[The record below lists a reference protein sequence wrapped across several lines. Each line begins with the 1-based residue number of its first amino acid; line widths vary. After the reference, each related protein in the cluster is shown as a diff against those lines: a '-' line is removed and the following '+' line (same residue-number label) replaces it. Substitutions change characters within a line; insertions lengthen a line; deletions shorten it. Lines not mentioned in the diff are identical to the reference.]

1 MGCLGALDSPNC
13 RTVMIEIIPIIV
25 AYLLGS
31 LSSAVIVARL
41 LGLKDPREVGSGN
54 PGATNILRYGG
65 KGAAIVTLI
74 GDLMKGVVAVLIA
87 RAMHVDAAII
97 AATMVAVFIGHLFP
111 VFFGF
116 KGGKG
121 VATALGVYLAANLWV
136 GMAIA
141 GSWAVMAII
150 TRYSSLSALVATALA
165 PLYVWFWLPEPA
177 YIVGSIV
184 LAAIL
189 FWRHRANIQRLLAG
203 TEAKI
208 GK

>member
-1 MGCLGALDSPNC
+1 
-13 RTVMIEIIPIIV
+13 MIEILPVVI

-54 PGATNILRYGG
+54 PGATNVLRYGG
-65 KGAAIVTLI
+65 KVAAIATLI

-87 RAMHVDAAII
+87 QAMDASAAIV
-97 AATMVAVFIGHLFP
+97 AATMVAAFLGHLFP
-111 VFFGF
+111 IFFGF

-121 VATALGVYLAANLWV
+121 VATALGVYLAANIWV
-136 GMAIA
+136 GLAIT
-141 GSWAVMAII
+141 GSWIALAVV
-150 TRYSSLSALVATALA
+150 TRYSSLAALVATALS
-165 PLYVWFWLPEPA
+165 PLYVWYWLRDPA
-177 YIVGSIV
+177 YIIGSTV
-184 LAAIL
+184 LVAIL

>member
-1 MGCLGALDSPNC
+1 MLESLP
-13 RTVMIEIIPIIV
+13 VVI

-65 KGAAIVTLI
+65 KGAAIATLI
-74 GDLMKGVVAVLIA
+74 GDLMKGVAAVLIA
-87 RAMHVDAAII
+87 RAMDADAAIV
-97 AATMVAVFIGHLFP
+97 AATMVAAFLGHLFP

-121 VATALGVYLAANLWV
+121 VATALGVYLAANIWV
-136 GMAIA
+136 GLTIT
-141 GSWAVMAII
+141 GSWIALAVV
-150 TRYSSLSALVATALA
+150 TRYSSLAALVATALS
-165 PLYVWFWLPEPA
+165 PLYVWYWLRDPA
-177 YIVGSIV
+177 YIIGSIV

-189 FWRHRANIQRLLAG
+189 FWRHRANIRRLLAG
-203 TEAKI
+203 TESRI

>member
-1 MGCLGALDSPNC
+1 
-13 RTVMIEIIPIIV
+13 MIEYVPIVI

-54 PGATNILRYGG
+54 PGATNVLRYGG
-65 KGAAIVTLI
+65 KGAAVATLI

-87 RAMHVDAAII
+87 RAMQVDAAII
-97 AATMVAVFIGHLFP
+97 AATMVAAFLGHLFP
-111 VFFGF
+111 IFFGF

-121 VATALGVYLAANLWV
+121 VATALGVFLAANLWA
-136 GMAIA
+136 GLAIA
-141 GSWAVMAII
+141 GSWGVMAVI
-150 TRYSSLSALVATALA
+150 TRYSSLSALVATALS
-165 PLYVWFWLPEPA
+165 PLYVWYWLREPA

>member
-1 MGCLGALDSPNC
+1 MTILEALP
-13 RTVMIEIIPIIV
+13 VII

-41 LGLKDPREVGSGN
+41 LGLKDPRDVGSGN

-65 KGAAIVTLI
+65 KGAAITTLI
-74 GDLMKGVVAVLIA
+74 GDLMKGVAAVLIA
-87 RAMHVDAAII
+87 RAMGADATIV
-97 AATMVAVFIGHLFP
+97 AASMVAVFLGHLFP

-121 VATALGVYLAANLWV
+121 VATALGVYLAVNIWV
-136 GMAIA
+136 GLAVA
-141 GSWAVMAII
+141 GSWVVLAAI
-150 TRYSSLSALVATALA
+150 TRYSSLAALAATALS
-165 PLYVWFWLPEPA
+165 PLFVWYWLRHPA
-177 YIVGSIV
+177 YIVGSVV
-184 LAAIL
+184 LAVIL

-203 TEAKI
+203 TESKI

>member
-1 MGCLGALDSPNC
+1 
-13 RTVMIEIIPIIV
+13 MIEIIPIII

-41 LGLKDPREVGSGN
+41 LGLKDPREIGSGN

-65 KGAAIVTLI
+65 KGAAVATLA
-74 GDLMKGVVAVLIA
+74 GDLLKGVAAVLIA
-87 RAMHVDAAII
+87 RAMNVDNTIVAA
-97 AATMVAVFIGHLFP
+97 AMVAAFLGHLYP

-121 VATALGVYLAANLWV
+121 VATALGVFLAANLWV
-136 GMAIA
+136 GLAIA
-141 GSWAVMAII
+141 GSWAAMAVI
-150 TRYSSLSALVATALA
+150 TRYSSLSALIATALS
-165 PLYVWFWLPEPA
+165 PLYAWVWLREPV
-177 YIVGSIV
+177 YIIGSSVI
-184 LAAIL
+184 AAML
-189 FWRHRANIQRLLAG
+189 FWRHRANIRRLLAG

>member
-1 MGCLGALDSPNC
+1 
-13 RTVMIEIIPIIV
+13 MIEYAPIVI
-25 AYLLGS
+25 AYFLGS

-41 LGLKDPREVGSGN
+41 LGLKDPREMGSGN

-65 KGAAIVTLI
+65 KGAAIATLI
-74 GDLMKGVVAVLIA
+74 GDLLKGVAAVLIA
-87 RAMHVDAAII
+87 RAMNADAAVV
-97 AATMVAVFIGHLFP
+97 AATMVAAFLGHLFP

-121 VATALGVYLAANLWV
+121 VATALGVFLAANVWV
-136 GMAIA
+136 GLAIVGSWIAIA
-141 GSWAVMAII
+141 VVS
-150 TRYSSLSALVATALA
+150 RYSSLAALVATALS
-165 PLYVWFWLPEPA
+165 PIYVWYWLRDPA
-177 YIVGSIV
+177 YITGSIV

>member
-1 MGCLGALDSPNC
+1 MTILEALP
-13 RTVMIEIIPIIV
+13 VII

-31 LSSAVIVARL
+31 LSSAVIVARI
-41 LGLKDPREVGSGN
+41 LGLKDPRDVGSGN

-65 KGAAIVTLI
+65 KGAAITTLI
-74 GDLMKGVVAVLIA
+74 GDLMKGVAAVLIA
-87 RAMHVDAAII
+87 RAMGAEATIMAAS
-97 AATMVAVFIGHLFP
+97 MVAVFLGHLFP

-121 VATALGVYLAANLWV
+121 VATALGVYLAANIWV
-136 GMAIA
+136 GLAVA
-141 GSWAVMAII
+141 GSWVALAAI
-150 TRYSSLSALVATALA
+150 TRYSSLAALAATALS
-165 PLYVWFWLPEPA
+165 PLFVWYWLRHPA
-177 YIVGSIV
+177 YIVGSVV
-184 LAAIL
+184 LAVIL

>member
-1 MGCLGALDSPNC
+1 
-13 RTVMIEIIPIIV
+13 MIEIIPVII

-31 LSSAVIVARL
+31 LSSAVIVARI
-41 LGLKDPREVGSGN
+41 LGLKDPREIGSGN

-65 KGAAIVTLI
+65 KGAAITTLA
-74 GDLMKGVVAVLIA
+74 GDLLKGVAAVVIA
-87 RAMHVDAAII
+87 RAMNVEATIV
-97 AATMVAVFIGHLFP
+97 AATMVAAFLGHLYP

-121 VATALGVYLAANLWV
+121 VATALGVFLAANAWV
-136 GMAIA
+136 GLAIA
-141 GSWAVMAII
+141 GSWVVMAVI
-150 TRYSSLSALVATALA
+150 TRYSSLSALIATALA
-165 PLYVWFWLPEPA
+165 PLYAWVWLRQPA

-184 LAAIL
+184 IAVLL
-189 FWRHRANIQRLLAG
+189 FWRHRANIRRLMAG